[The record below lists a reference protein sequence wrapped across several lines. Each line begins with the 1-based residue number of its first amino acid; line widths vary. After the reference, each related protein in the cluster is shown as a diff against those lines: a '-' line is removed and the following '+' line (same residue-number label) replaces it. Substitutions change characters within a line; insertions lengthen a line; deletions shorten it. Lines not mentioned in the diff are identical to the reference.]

1 MGRRVVRV
9 AAGDGQGVLHARTAR
24 GTAPARSV
32 AVVRSLRCG
41 PWMISGVVPV
51 SDQAYEDACRT
62 WRSSLATLLGDAS
75 LLARWQ
81 ERRYQFAH
89 RVGALLTERH
99 GDSSA
104 TTGPV
109 LYGVFAS
116 GAGLCYVGQTREAER
131 RLRDLP
137 VGESHHLAN
146 TVPPEVWER
155 VVVIRWP
162 LLLSEAP
169 RSEQLEVESM
179 GSTVCGLALEHVLQL
194 ATAPPLNSR
203 RRRRTSGD
211 WQPRNL
217 ARSRSRGAVHSER
230 IPELSRLTL
239 AAWNT
244 LSEAEVPRASA
255 VVTTGVGRVVFPS
268 ALHERPGSTAGV
280 GSVSPDRDETQ
291 VERPASRGL

>member
-1 MGRRVVRV
+1 MT
-9 AAGDGQGVLHARTAR
+9 D
-24 GTAPARSV
+24 
-32 AVVRSLRCG
+32 
-41 PWMISGVVPV
+41 PV
-51 SDQAYEDACRT
+51 HEDAYNA
-62 WRSSLATLLGDAS
+62 WRSSLTTLLGDAS
-75 LLARWQ
+75 LLAWWQ

-89 RVGALLTERH
+89 RVGALLTEAH
-99 GDSSA
+99 SDSLVMV
-104 TTGPV
+104 GPV

-116 GAGLCYVGQTREAER
+116 GAGLCYVGQTQEAER

-169 RSEQLEVESM
+169 ASEQAEVKAM
-179 GSTVCGLALEHVLQL
+179 GSTVCGLALEHIVQV

-203 RRRRTSGD
+203 RRRTVGD

-217 ARSRSRGAVHSER
+217 TRSRSRGAIHAQR

-239 AAWNT
+239 AAWT
-244 LSEAEVPRASA
+244 SLSEVAKPNGAA
-255 VVTTGVGRVVFPS
+255 VSVSGAGRVVFPS
-268 ALHERPGSTAGV
+268 EMHEAFDT
-280 GSVSPDRDETQ
+280 
-291 VERPASRGL
+291 